1 MLGMGFTTSTIAT
14 TYHAITLI
22 ALGGLLVM
30 GIILLELSKREERAI
45 LALAEALRNLLLFLE
60 GPTPTTIAIQQLQ
73 GGSTMAITGIVL
85 GATGTFQEV
94 PSPAG
99 SAFPAGTTFTWTSGD
114 SLTTL
119 TPSGDTTQVA
129 VATSASDPATSFTLT
144 CTSSTGVVGTA
155 SVPLLP
161 AVVGAPTSITINQ
174 LS

>member
-1 MLGMGFTTSTIAT
+1 
-14 TYHAITLI
+14 
-22 ALGGLLVM
+22 M

-94 PSPAG
+94 PAPAG
-99 SAFPAGTTFTWTSGD
+99 SAFPAGTTFTWTSSD

-119 TPSGDTTQVA
+119 TPSADTTQVA

-144 CTSSTGVVGTA
+144 CTSNFTPPGASAPVSGST

-161 AVVGAPTSITINQ
+161 AVVGAPTGITINQ